1 MKKLVLKEKRESSYI
16 LDDNGNEVGM
26 ILEFHGLN
34 LELQIGDVIYFPK
47 KLVRNNQFYSFG
59 MIGEKY
65 SKQDNVDLKE
75 IIKIVT
81 RDVEIYL
88 QRFYG

>member
-1 MKKLVLKEKRESSYI
+1 MKKLVLKEKRKYSYI
-16 LDDNGNEVGM
+16 LDDNGNEVEM
-26 ILEFHGLN
+26 ILEFHVLN